1 MILILIGVSCLR
13 ILANSFHF
21 RLYISHFLGLDV
33 VFFFLLDAAAALT
46 FNDTV
51 LCCRLS
57 LLLSL
62 LLFVSN
68 CICFLLCILCTSR
81 ERIILV
87 LNVDFTQ

>member
-57 LLLSL
+57 LLL
-62 LLFVSN
+62 FVCN

-87 LNVDFTQ
+87 LNMDFTQ